1 MSKFIDAFGEAYM
14 AYLNGEPS
22 NHYVERDDG
31 NISESDS
38 AYYYFRTYD
47 EWKPYEQ
54 QAIQEQF

>member
-1 MSKFIDAFGEAYM
+1 MSKVIDAFGEAYM
-14 AYLNGEPS
+14 AYLSGEPS

-47 EWKPYEQ
+47 EWKPYE
-54 QAIQEQF
+54 